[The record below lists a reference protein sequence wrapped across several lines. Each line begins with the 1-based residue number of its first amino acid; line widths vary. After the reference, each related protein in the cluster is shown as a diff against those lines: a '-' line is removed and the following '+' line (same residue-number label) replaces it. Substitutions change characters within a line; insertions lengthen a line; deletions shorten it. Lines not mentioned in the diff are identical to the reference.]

1 MSKTES
7 LIMLGDS
14 ITNGF
19 DGHHDLE
26 KNVSYYLK
34 QLNPALQ
41 ITNAGVNAGTIV
53 GRSER
58 DLTFQVDT
66 HDFRNYQLAT
76 IFYGTNDF
84 AHRAETLEILGS
96 ILQTNLT
103 HIKQENPQIKIFG
116 ILPINRFDGSMDNYS
131 VSGLAQYSFA
141 ELLNKLTEVYHANQI
156 PVLNWRKIA
165 PNLLTINNYAE
176 KLGDQRLHPNSQTYA
191 EMATVLNQF
200 LKENAANS
208 AN

>member
-1 MSKTES
+1 MPKTEN

-19 DGHHDLE
+19 DGHQDLE

-34 QLNPALQ
+34 HLNPALQ

-84 AHRAETLEILGS
+84 AHRAETLEIIGR
-96 ILQTNLT
+96 ILQKNLT
-103 HIKQENPQIKIFG
+103 HIKQENPKIKIFG
-116 ILPINRFDGSMDNYS
+116 ILPINRFDGGMDNYEI
-131 VSGLAQYSFA
+131 SGLAQYSFA
-141 ELLNKLTEVYHANQI
+141 ELLNKLTDIYQINQI
-156 PVLNWRKIA
+156 PVLNWRKVA
-165 PNLLTINNYAE
+165 PNLLTLNNYTE
-176 KLGDQRLHPNSQTYA
+176 KLGDQRLHPNTQTYA
-191 EMATVLNQF
+191 EMTKIINQF
-200 LKENAANS
+200 IKKNEYNS
-208 AN
+208 TN